1 MGIGRHRALVP
12 YISVCAFGI
21 ILVALTVSPNWGG
34 AVFSRAV
41 DDVSQLI
48 AALVATA
55 LGAWRGLR
63 ASGRSRLSWFLM
75 AAGTGSWA
83 AGQMIW
89 SYYELVSDNVTP
101 FPSIADIGFLLFP
114 VFALAGLLV
123 RPSAVLAGN
132 GRLRLVLDGVMVA
145 ASLFNL
151 SWVSVLGEVWRSPSE
166 SRLGLLAGLAYPASD
181 LILITVAVLVVVQ
194 ARARTG
200 LLLISGALIGM
211 AFADSSFSYLTANGA
226 YYTGSFVDYAW
237 MAAFLML
244 GAAAIGDQ
252 TRGVVLTRVT
262 VSAWYLVL
270 PYFLVALGVAAVVPT
285 VGHGATLL
293 LAVGATAVLALI
305 LRQFLSLLDNRV
317 LSANV
322 ADQRKELRY
331 QAFHDGLTGLAN
343 RALFADRVSHALELH
358 RRDMRPLALLFC
370 DLDDFKVINDNLG
383 HSAGDQVLVAVAERL
398 RATVRGGDTV
408 ARLGGDEFAILLED
422 GGDALDLAG
431 RILEAMSAA
440 FPVGVRRLPVRMSI
454 GVASL
459 GPADFGME
467 LEELLTQADLAMYAA
482 KRTGKATAVTFERA
496 LRESQQDDLD
506 LRIDL
511 TAAIDGK
518 QSLGQPVLTPAYQPI
533 VRPNGSVW
541 AYEALAR
548 WNRDGTPI
556 PPDVFIPIAERSG
569 LLPALDMLIIESAL
583 KLTSLDRHTAPRMS
597 VNIGLAHLAD
607 TGLSRKIAE
616 LLDRVGLEPGR
627 LIVEVPENHAIESPE
642 VHRSLNA
649 LRRQGILVA
658 IDDFGVGYSSLSRIG
673 ALNPDI
679 IKLDRSFVAELDE
692 AGKHTDFVAG
702 VVDLSHRIGALVI
715 AEGVET
721 PTQLAVLTEMK
732 CDLLQG
738 YLLGRPAPQLI
749 APSAALL
756 RTVSR

>member
-1 MGIGRHRALVP
+1 MLLP
-12 YISVCAFGI
+12 YIGVSALGVL
-21 ILVALTVSPNWGG
+21 LVALAVEPHWGG
-34 AVFSRAV
+34 EQVSRGV
-41 DDVSQLI
+41 DDLAQLI

-55 LGAWRGLR
+55 LGAWRGQR
-63 ASGRSRLSWFLM
+63 ASGRSRLSWWLI
-75 AAGTGSWA
+75 ATGTGCWA
-83 AGQMIW
+83 LGESLW
-89 SYYELVSDNVTP
+89 SYYELVSHTVTP
-101 FPSIADIGFLLFP
+101 FPSFADVGFLLFP
-114 VFALAGLLV
+114 VFALTGLLV
-123 RPSAVLAGN
+123 RPSAMLAGN

-145 ASLFNL
+145 ASLFIL

-166 SRLGLLAGLAYPASD
+166 SRLGLLTGLAYPVSD
-181 LILITVAVLVVVQ
+181 LVMITVAVLVVVQ

-200 LLLISGALIGM
+200 LLLVTGALIGM
-211 AFADSSFSYLTANGA
+211 AFADSSFSYLTADGS
-226 YYTGSFVDYAW
+226 YHTGSFVDYLW
-237 MAAFLML
+237 MASFLTL

-252 TRGVVLTRVT
+252 TRGVVLPRVA

-270 PYFLVALGVAAVVPT
+270 PYFLVAVGVAAVVPT

-293 LAVGATAVLALI
+293 LGVGASTVLALV
-305 LRQFLSLLDNRV
+305 LRQFLTLLDNRV
-317 LSANV
+317 LSRSV
-322 ADQRKELRY
+322 ADQREELQY

-343 RALFADRVSHALELH
+343 RALFADRVNHALELH
-358 RRDMRPLALLFC
+358 RRDMRPLALLIC

-383 HSAGDQVLVAVAERL
+383 HSAGDQVLIAAAERL

-422 GGDALDLAG
+422 GGDALDLSARVLG
-431 RILEAMSAA
+431 AMSAA
-440 FPVGVRRLPVRMSI
+440 FPVGVRHLPVRMSI
-454 GVASL
+454 GVATL
-459 GPADFGME
+459 GPADGGME

-482 KRTGKATAVTFERA
+482 KRTGKATAVTFDRA

-511 TAAIDGK
+511 TAAIDGL
-518 QSLGQPVLTPAYQPI
+518 QSFGQPVLTAAYQPI
-533 VRPNGSVW
+533 VHPDGRVW

-548 WNRDGTPI
+548 WTRDGISI

-569 LLPALDMLIIESAL
+569 LLPGLDMLIIESAV

-607 TGLSRKIAE
+607 AELPRKIAR
-616 LLDRVGLEPGR
+616 LLDRVGLDPER
-627 LIVEVPENHAIESPE
+627 LIVEVPENRAIESPE
-642 VHRSLNA
+642 VHRSLKA
-649 LRRQGILVA
+649 LRRLGILVA

-673 ALNPDI
+673 TLDPDI
-679 IKLDRSFVAELDE
+679 IKLDRSFVAELE
-692 AGKHTDFVAG
+692 TAGKHTDFVAG
-702 VVDLSHRIGALVI
+702 VVELSHRMGALVI

-721 PTQLAVLTEMK
+721 PAQLAVLASMN

-756 RTVSR
+756 RGVSF